1 MRCDQ
6 PQLLKYLGLLML
18 APCLG
23 VSGTTVVKGVV
34 IQTVRN
40 SKSPR
45 SKTMIS
51 LVQASTATPES
62 KVSTTELVASMMHK
76 FSPELINSI
85 CSLGVENRYS
95 AMDNYADFLS
105 GARARMT
112 SSTTDLGVKATRK
125 CIEEWGGDP
134 SQIGLLVAA
143 TNTPDQMLP
152 CLASE
157 VMARTHGLL
166 PRSLATVS
174 MQSQGC
180 SVMLKSVE
188 VAQWYLAANPGK
200 MAVVLMSEAH
210 TPYVAQLVRD
220 EYFGF
225 REIARMRKNDQIN
238 DVEFEQQRT
247 ETTLAI
253 QSMLFGDGAVALLLG
268 QDQAGKPTFGP
279 ISHLTND
286 SPDDVNL
293 LSMVANSS
301 HPGLN
306 GKPQYFMRPA
316 VPQRGA
322 HYAVT
327 TINDVLHNPQSPVSD
342 LSQVD
347 DCLIHTGSKKI
358 LDGVCSQLHLDTD
371 STKVHKSYDVLENFG
386 NLSSAST
393 GFMLAGKKE
402 WSGPA
407 MVVGF
412 GVGFTASAGLMS
424 MN

>member
-1 MRCDQ
+1 
-6 PQLLKYLGLLML
+6 
-18 APCLG
+18 
-23 VSGTTVVKGVV
+23 
-34 IQTVRN
+34 
-40 SKSPR
+40 
-45 SKTMIS
+45 MIS
-51 LVQASTATPES
+51 LVSASTATPENRF
-62 KVSTTELVASMMHK
+62 STTELVASMMHK
-76 FSPELINSI
+76 LSPELINSI
-85 CSLGVENRYS
+85 CTLGVENRYS
-95 AMDNYADFLS
+95 TMDNYADFLS
-105 GARARMT
+105 GAPMNQT
-112 SSTTDLGVKATRK
+112 SSTTELGVNATRK

-134 SQIGLLVAA
+134 SQIGLLIAA

-157 VMARTHGLL
+157 VMGRTHGLL
-166 PRSLATVS
+166 PRSLSTVS

-200 MAVVLMSEAH
+200 MAIVLMSEAH
-210 TPYVAQLVRD
+210 TPYVAPLLRD
-220 EYFGF
+220 EYYGF
-225 REIARMRKNDQIN
+225 REIARMRKNDKLSDEAFTQ
-238 DVEFEQQRT
+238 ERT

-268 QDQAGKPTFGP
+268 TDQSGKPTFGP
-279 ISHLTND
+279 ICHLTND

-293 LSMVANSS
+293 LTMTS
-301 HPGLN
+301 HSNHPALK

-316 VPQRGA
+316 VPARGA

-327 TINDVLHNPQSPVSD
+327 TVNDVLHNPMSPVSD

-358 LDGVCSQLHLDTD
+358 LDGVCSQLHLDAD
-371 STKVHKSYDVLENFG
+371 STKVEKSYDVLENYG

-402 WSGPA
+402 WAGPA

-424 MN
+424 VN

>member
-1 MRCDQ
+1 
-6 PQLLKYLGLLML
+6 
-18 APCLG
+18 
-23 VSGTTVVKGVV
+23 
-34 IQTVRN
+34 
-40 SKSPR
+40 
-45 SKTMIS
+45 MIS
-51 LVQASTATPES
+51 MISASTATPQNR
-62 KVSTTELVASMMHK
+62 VSTTELVASMMHK
-76 FSPELINSI
+76 LSPELINTI
-85 CSLGVENRYS
+85 CTLGVENRYS

-105 GARARMT
+105 GAPMNTT
-112 SSTTDLGVKATRK
+112 SSTTEMGVNATRK

-134 SQIGLLVAA
+134 SQIGLLIAA

-157 VMARTHGLL
+157 VMGRTHGLL
-166 PRSLATVS
+166 PRSLSTVS

-200 MAVVLMSEAH
+200 LAVVLMSEAH
-210 TPYVAQLVRD
+210 TPFVAPLLQN
-220 EYFGF
+220 EYYGF
-225 REIARMRKNDQIN
+225 REIARMRKHDQID
-238 DVEFEQQRT
+238 DVAFEQQRI

-268 QDQAGKPTFGP
+268 SDQPGKPTFGP

-286 SPDDVNL
+286 NPDDVNL
-293 LSMVANSS
+293 LSMVSS
-301 HPGLN
+301 STHPSLS
-306 GKPQYFMRPA
+306 GKPQYFMRPQ
-316 VPQRGA
+316 VPTRGA

-327 TINDVLHNPQSPVSD
+327 TVNDVLDNPMSPVSD

-358 LDGVCSQLHLDTD
+358 LDGVCSQLHLDAD
-371 STKVHKSYDVLENFG
+371 STKVHKSYDVLENYG

-402 WSGPA
+402 WAGPA

-424 MN
+424 VN

>member
-1 MRCDQ
+1 
-6 PQLLKYLGLLML
+6 
-18 APCLG
+18 
-23 VSGTTVVKGVV
+23 
-34 IQTVRN
+34 
-40 SKSPR
+40 
-45 SKTMIS
+45 MIS
-51 LVQASTATPES
+51 LVSASTATPQNRI
-62 KVSTTELVASMMHK
+62 STTELVASMMHK

-85 CSLGVENRYS
+85 CTLGVDNRYS
-95 AMDNYADFLS
+95 AMDNYADFLG
-105 GARARMT
+105 GAPMNT
-112 SSTTDLGVKATRK
+112 TTSTTELGVNATRK

-166 PRSLATVS
+166 PRSLSTVS

-200 MAVVLMSEAH
+200 MAVVMMSEAH
-210 TPYVAQLVRD
+210 TPWVAPLVRD
-220 EYFGF
+220 EYYGF
-225 REIARMRKNDQIN
+225 REIARMRKNEKLSDA
-238 DVEFEQQRT
+238 EFDQQRT

-268 QDQAGKPTFGP
+268 TDQAGKPTFGP

-293 LSMVANSS
+293 LTMVSNSS
-301 HPGLN
+301 HPALN

-316 VPQRGA
+316 VPTRGA

-327 TINDVLHNPQSPVSD
+327 TVNDVLHNPMSPVSD
-342 LSQVD
+342 MSQVD

-358 LDGVCSQLHLDTD
+358 LDGVCSQLHLDSD
-371 STKVHKSYDVLENFG
+371 STKVEKSYDVLQNYG

-402 WSGPA
+402 WAGPA

>member
-1 MRCDQ
+1 
-6 PQLLKYLGLLML
+6 
-18 APCLG
+18 
-23 VSGTTVVKGVV
+23 
-34 IQTVRN
+34 
-40 SKSPR
+40 
-45 SKTMIS
+45 
-51 LVQASTATPES
+51 
-62 KVSTTELVASMMHK
+62 MMHK
-76 FSPELINSI
+76 LSPELINTI
-85 CSLGVENRYS
+85 CTLGVENRYS

-105 GARARMT
+105 GAPMNPT
-112 SSTTDLGVKATRK
+112 SSTTDMGVNATRK

-134 SQIGLLVAA
+134 SQIGLLIAA

-166 PRSLATVS
+166 PRSLSTVS

-210 TPYVAQLVRD
+210 TPFVAPLLRD
-220 EYFGF
+220 EYYGF
-225 REIARMRKNDQIN
+225 REIARMRKSDQID
-238 DVEFEQQRT
+238 DVAFEQQRI
-247 ETTLAI
+247 ETTLVI

-268 QDQAGKPTFGP
+268 TDQAGKPTFGP

-286 SPDDVNL
+286 DPNDVNL
-293 LSMVANSS
+293 LSMTSNSK
-301 HPGLN
+301 HPALH
-306 GKPQYFMRPA
+306 GKPQYFMRPQ
-316 VPQRGA
+316 VPARGA

-327 TINDVLHNPQSPVSD
+327 TVNDVLHDPMSPVSD

-358 LDGVCSQLHLDTD
+358 LDGVCSQLHLDAD
-371 STKVHKSYDVLENFG
+371 STKVHKSYDVLENYG

-402 WSGPA
+402 WAGPA

-424 MN
+424 VN

>member
-1 MRCDQ
+1 
-6 PQLLKYLGLLML
+6 
-18 APCLG
+18 
-23 VSGTTVVKGVV
+23 
-34 IQTVRN
+34 
-40 SKSPR
+40 
-45 SKTMIS
+45 
-51 LVQASTATPES
+51 
-62 KVSTTELVASMMHK
+62 MHK
-76 FSPELINSI
+76 LSPELINTI
-85 CSLGVENRYS
+85 CSLGFENRYS
-95 AMDNYADFLS
+95 AMNNYADFLN
-105 GARARMT
+105 AAPMNAT
-112 SSTTDLGVKATRK
+112 SSTTELGVNATRK
-125 CIEEWGGDP
+125 CIEESNVDP

-166 PRSLATVS
+166 SRSLRTVS

-180 SVMLKSVE
+180 SVLLKSVE

-210 TPYVAQLVRD
+210 TPYVAPLLRD

-225 REIARMRKNDQIN
+225 REISRMRKNDKIN
-238 DVEFEQQRT
+238 DAAFAQERI
-247 ETTLAI
+247 ETTMVI

-268 QDQAGKPTFGP
+268 TNQQGKPAFGP

-293 LSMVANSS
+293 LTMTGNSS
-301 HPGLN
+301 HPALN

-316 VPQRGA
+316 VPARGA

-327 TINDVLHNPQSPVSD
+327 TVNDVLHNPNSPVSD

-371 STKVHKSYDVLENFG
+371 STKVEKSYDVLENFG
-386 NLSSAST
+386 NLSSASDR
-393 GFMLAGKKE
+393 K
-402 WSGPA
+402 S
-407 MVVGF
+407 VV
-412 GVGFTASAGLMS
+412 
-424 MN
+424 